1 MTGRHLHHYLMSTH
15 QVARLIADTR
25 ELMARSMALLKS
37 TPVPDSFVGRRTHEP
52 FPREEDLP
60 STTDK

>member
-1 MTGRHLHHYLMSTH
+1 MTGRHLYPYLPSTD
-15 QVARLIADTR
+15 QVAKLIADTR
-25 ELMARSMALLKS
+25 ELTARSMALLKS

-60 STTDK
+60 PTADH